1 MIQGDQ
7 STVLPQDELP
17 NFMISGTI
25 DGEKTEVKLSEI
37 ASISE
42 GSSPNSI
49 HRDNQ
54 SRTVTASAQ
63 IQSGYNVGLVSQE
76 FEKKLE
82 NYKVP
87 EGYSIEIDG
96 ENTNIMETM
105 VEVILAIVLAIIFI
119 YLIMVAQFQSLLLP
133 FIILFIIPISFTG
146 GFLGL
151 ILTGMDVSI
160 IAMMGL
166 LILSGII
173 VNNGIVF
180 IDYVN
185 QLRQAG
191 FDKREA
197 LIQTGKTRLRPIIM
211 TATTTILGLLALALG
226 IGDGSEML
234 QPMAIVTVGGLI
246 YGTFMT
252 LFIIPILYD
261 LLQRKSVK
269 KMILEGETEEIH
281 EVL

>member
-1 MIQGDQ
+1 M
-7 STVLPQDELP
+7 PY
-17 NFMISGTI
+17 
-25 DGEKTEVKLSEI
+25 
-37 ASISE
+37 
-42 GSSPNSI
+42 
-49 HRDNQ
+49 H
-54 SRTVTASAQ
+54 Q

-151 ILTGMDVSI
+151 ILTGMDISI

-269 KMILEGETEEIH
+269 KIILEGETEEIH

>member
-1 MIQGDQ
+1 M
-7 STVLPQDELP
+7 
-17 NFMISGTI
+17 
-25 DGEKTEVKLSEI
+25 
-37 ASISE
+37 AS
-42 GSSPNSI
+42 
-49 HRDNQ
+49 D
-54 SRTVTASAQ
+54 
-63 IQSGYNVGLVSQE
+63 
-76 FEKKLE
+76 F
-82 NYKVP
+82 
-87 EGYSIEIDG
+87 
-96 ENTNIMETM
+96 
-105 VEVILAIVLAIIFI
+105 
-119 YLIMVAQFQSLLLP
+119 
-133 FIILFIIPISFTG
+133 
-146 GFLGL
+146 
-151 ILTGMDVSI
+151 
-160 IAMMGL
+160 

>member
-1 MIQGDQ
+1 M
-7 STVLPQDELP
+7 
-17 NFMISGTI
+17 
-25 DGEKTEVKLSEI
+25 
-37 ASISE
+37 
-42 GSSPNSI
+42 
-49 HRDNQ
+49 
-54 SRTVTASAQ
+54 
-63 IQSGYNVGLVSQE
+63 
-76 FEKKLE
+76 E